1 MRYVMRLNK
10 YLAECGIASRRKS
23 EQLILEGRVTV
34 DGKKPDGLA
43 VDVDPDKVRVLLD
56 GKIIRPINKHI
67 YLKMN
72 KPKGYVCTTS
82 DEKGRKTV
90 MDLLPEKYRSKR
102 LFPVGRLD
110 YDTEG
115 LLLLTTDGDI
125 AQALSHPAGE
135 VPKTYIAK
143 IEGQITEAELAKL
156 RKGVEIDGVMTKS
169 CKAKVAEKDDN
180 FTRLEITITEGRNR
194 QIRKMLESIGKN
206 TVFLKRV
213 SIGEIRLGGVTRGT
227 VRELRPD
234 ELRYLGIL

>member
-1 MRYVMRLNK
+1 MRLNK
-10 YLAECGIASRRKS
+10 YLAECGVASRRKS

-43 VDVDPDKVRVLLD
+43 VDVDPDKARVLLD

>member
-1 MRYVMRLNK
+1 MRLNK
-10 YLAECGIASRRKS
+10 YLAECGVASRRKS

-43 VDVDPDKVRVLLD
+43 VDVDPDKARVLLD

-82 DEKGRKTV
+82 DEKGRTTV

>member
-1 MRYVMRLNK
+1 MRLNK
-10 YLAECGIASRRKS
+10 YLAECGVASRRKS
-23 EQLILEGRVTV
+23 EQLILEGRVIV

-43 VDVDPDKVRVLLD
+43 VDVDPDKARVLLD

>member
-10 YLAECGIASRRKS
+10 YLAECGVASRRKS

-43 VDVDPDKVRVLLD
+43 VDVDPDKARVLLD

>member
-1 MRYVMRLNK
+1 MRLNK
-10 YLAECGIASRRKS
+10 YLAECGVASRRKS
-23 EQLILEGRVTV
+23 EQLILEGRVIV
-34 DGKKPDGLA
+34 DGKKLDGLA

>member
-1 MRYVMRLNK
+1 
-10 YLAECGIASRRKS
+10 
-23 EQLILEGRVTV
+23 
-34 DGKKPDGLA
+34 
-43 VDVDPDKVRVLLD
+43 
-56 GKIIRPINKHI
+56 
-67 YLKMN
+67 
-72 KPKGYVCTTS
+72 
-82 DEKGRKTV
+82 

>member
-1 MRYVMRLNK
+1 MRLNK
-10 YLAECGIASRRKS
+10 YLAECGVASRRKS

-34 DGKKPDGLA
+34 DGKKQDGLA
-43 VDVDPDKVRVLLD
+43 VDVDPDKARVLLD

>member
-1 MRYVMRLNK
+1 MRLNK
-10 YLAECGIASRRKS
+10 YLAECGVASRRKS
-23 EQLILEGRVTV
+23 EQLILEGRVIV

-125 AQALSHPAGE
+125 APVSYTH
-135 VPKTYIAK
+135 
-143 IEGQITEAELAKL
+143 L
-156 RKGVEIDGVMTKS
+156 RAHET
-169 CKAKVAEKDDN
+169 
-180 FTRLEITITEGRNR
+180 
-194 QIRKMLESIGKN
+194 
-206 TVFLKRV
+206 
-213 SIGEIRLGGVTRGT
+213 
-227 VRELRPD
+227 
-234 ELRYLGIL
+234 